1 MAPPDA
7 LAAERARERHVFDY
21 YPPSLHLPDLREQLH
36 AAADGLQAPDLDPR
50 PSNDA
55 ALSAFAQLG
64 THRLNAKRAFIS
76 LIDSQSQ
83 FVLAEATQTVPLG
96 NPSCADAADPL
107 WLGCAVIPRAFGA
120 CQCALQSDALVINDL
135 QRDRRFTDLPFAATA
150 HHFRFYAGVPL
161 MSPQG
166 VAIGVYCIIDDV
178 PRHGLEQDQL
188 LFMQDMAAAVVAYLR
203 AARAQDTNRK
213 AEQMVRG
220 LNSFVTGAADLQ
232 ARDDLNVPRNPAT
245 GSPTGSHTSRH
256 DTPEAAP
263 NDNDARNDLLS
274 PGTERMFSRAAHIMR
289 QSSDLD
295 GVIFFDASLATPDD
309 PSESVTDESD
319 DAATHRSASAAD
331 ESSGSTASSYGYP
344 RLPTCKI
351 LGFADVARSS
361 RHGGAAR
368 KDYLGLTETSLRRLL
383 KRHPNGKIFN
393 IARQTADNTP
403 MKHTRRGRL
412 RRSTAVEA
420 IVDIASNA
428 RSAAIMPLWDHERQR
443 WFAGCLCWTSDP
455 NRQLSHGSDL
465 LYLRAFGNSIMTELG
480 RLDTVVVN
488 RAKASF
494 IESMSHEL
502 RSPLHGILG
511 GVEYLLEMRLD
522 AFQTSIVNSISMC
535 GRTLLDTVQNVLEY
549 SRINEYTGPSARP
562 TLPGCLRSTRASL
575 PLLST
580 EPPTNIRRLTEE
592 TVEAVFSGQSYNVGS
607 PPSTT
612 EEDPFFPEYT
622 SPVSPSPVPPTSR
635 KAVRV
640 ILDLPVGPCWTY
652 AVQPGVWRRIL
663 MNVFG
668 NALRFT
674 DAGFVRVSLSAT
686 DVNDSQ
692 SRITLTVADSGCGM
706 TLRFL
711 QDGLFEAFSQE
722 NSFSS
727 GTGLGMSI
735 VQRLVRSVG
744 GDISVQTKVGTG
756 TVVKIHMVLYKCE
769 ETVDDFALAVAAQT
783 KDMNIA
789 VARTI
794 IPKDDETQRLSCD
807 AEVQFHASLTDT
819 LQTWFGIKVTALDD
833 VNTDGSQLVMYPG
846 PSFNS
851 MFRNR
856 ARQGVS
862 IVVAMD
868 APPRAH
874 QVPYGAPIR
883 ALSYLQQSPERDL
896 DSPEGPATAPAED
909 KIPELDSPPTS
920 EPSDSAVENTSSR
933 LERAQ
938 TFPLQHKL
946 PHRPRPDRH
955 ERPPKEEEP
964 HLGTLST
971 RAGKDILIVDDNP
984 LNIRLLS
991 AFLNKSGFAR
1001 HTSAANGLEALNLFK
1016 QDPGRWG
1023 AVLMDL
1029 SMPVMDGVTA
1039 TKEIRAWESRIA
1051 VVNDMMQAGVGKA
1064 GDNDVD
1070 GGDAAEEA
1078 PQLSRKAR
1086 SSDSGDTVREGLE
1099 TESCSSLAEATESSA
1114 ETESSAG
1121 TESSSGQETELE
1133 EAYGHTPCH
1142 TPSPSNSPPPA
1153 DGKITPDTE
1162 TSYTDEET
1170 ASADESI
1177 TLPPPSLSDGPSPF
1191 PPSASI
1197 VEGPKKKTR
1206 PPLLLSSSSGH
1217 GGGGG
1222 AGRNNGGIKDRHRVE
1237 IVVIT
1242 GLGSATARFEAT
1254 NAGADV
1260 FMTKPINFGAL
1271 MKTLKRQLAR
1281 Q

>member
-1 MAPPDA
+1 MASERHALRTLRRQADPLPYRQRLLAGNA
-7 LAAERARERHVFDY
+7 LACFL
-21 YPPSLHLPDLREQLH
+21 SLT
-36 AAADGLQAPDLDPR
+36 AAQPEV
-50 PSNDA
+50 
-55 ALSAFAQLG
+55 LSAFAQLG

-96 NPSCADAADPL
+96 NPSCAESADPL
-107 WLGCAVIPRAFGA
+107 WLGCAVIPRAFGT
-120 CQCALQSDALVINDL
+120 CQCALQSDVLVINDL
-135 QRDRRFTDLPFAATA
+135 QQDRRFTDLPFAATA
-150 HHFRFYAGVPL
+150 PNFRFYAGVPL

-178 PRHGLEQDQL
+178 PRHGLGQDEL
-188 LFMQDMAAAVVAYLR
+188 LFMQDMAAAVVSYLR

-213 AEQMVRG
+213 AEQMIRG

-256 DTPEAAP
+256 DTTEASP
-263 NDNDARNDLLS
+263 SGNEARDDLLS

-295 GVIFFDASLATPDD
+295 GVIFFDASLAAPDG
-309 PSESVTDESD
+309 PSEPVTDEDD
-319 DAATHRSASAAD
+319 DASTHRSAATAE

-351 LGFADVARSS
+351 LGFADAARSS

-393 IARQTADNTP
+393 IARETVDNTP

-480 RLDTVVVN
+480 RLDTVAVN

-562 TLPGCLRSTRASL
+562 SLPGCLRATRASL
-575 PLLST
+575 SLMST
-580 EPPTNIRRLTEE
+580 DPPTNIRRLTEE

-607 PPSTT
+607 PPSAT
-612 EEDPFFPEYT
+612 EDDPFFPEYT
-622 SPVSPSPVPPTSR
+622 SPSSPSPVPPTSR

-686 DVNDSQ
+686 DINDSQ

-756 TVVKIHMVLYKCE
+756 TVVKIHMVLHKCE
-769 ETVDDFALAVAAQT
+769 ETMDDFALAVAAQT

-794 IPKDDETQRLSCD
+794 IPNDDETQKLSCD

-819 LQTWFGIKVTALDD
+819 LQTWFGIKVTHLDD

-851 MFRNR
+851 MFKNR

-868 APPRAH
+868 GMEA
-874 QVPYGAPIR
+874 
-883 ALSYLQQSPERDL
+883 
-896 DSPEGPATAPAED
+896 AT
-909 KIPELDSPPTS
+909 LR
-920 EPSDSAVENTSSR
+920 SDSRVTSGWI
-933 LERAQ
+933 
-938 TFPLQHKL
+938 
-946 PHRPRPDRH
+946 D
-955 ERPPKEEEP
+955 
-964 HLGTLST
+964 
-971 RAGKDILIVDDNP
+971 V
-984 LNIRLLS
+984 
-991 AFLNKSGFAR
+991 
-1001 HTSAANGLEALNLFK
+1001 
-1016 QDPGRWG
+1016 
-1023 AVLMDL
+1023 
-1029 SMPVMDGVTA
+1029 VT
-1039 TKEIRAWESRIA
+1039 
-1051 VVNDMMQAGVGKA
+1051 Q
-1064 GDNDVD
+1064 
-1070 GGDAAEEA
+1070 
-1078 PQLSRKAR
+1078 P
-1086 SSDSGDTVREGLE
+1086 
-1099 TESCSSLAEATESSA
+1099 
-1114 ETESSAG
+1114 
-1121 TESSSGQETELE
+1121 
-1133 EAYGHTPCH
+1133 
-1142 TPSPSNSPPPA
+1142 
-1153 DGKITPDTE
+1153 
-1162 TSYTDEET
+1162 
-1170 ASADESI
+1170 
-1177 TLPPPSLSDGPSPF
+1177 
-1191 PPSASI
+1191 
-1197 VEGPKKKTR
+1197 
-1206 PPLLLSSSSGH
+1206 
-1217 GGGGG
+1217 
-1222 AGRNNGGIKDRHRVE
+1222 
-1237 IVVIT
+1237 
-1242 GLGSATARFEAT
+1242 
-1254 NAGADV
+1254 
-1260 FMTKPINFGAL
+1260 
-1271 MKTLKRQLAR
+1271 
-1281 Q
+1281 